1 MLEPDQYENGYT
13 AAEKKYLK
21 LIEEKDKS
29 LEYYKKNSEDY
40 QNDLINIL
48 EKLHKAKE
56 LLKEIKII
64 TYSHLN
70 RSKDIE
76 MSNKIEEFLKQ

>member
-1 MLEPDQYENGYT
+1 MTESSKNWEISYSLIFKELQT
-13 AAEKKYLK
+13 AKK
-21 LIEEKDKS
+21 
-29 LEYYKKNSEDY
+29 
-40 QNDLINIL
+40 
-48 EKLHKAKE
+48 